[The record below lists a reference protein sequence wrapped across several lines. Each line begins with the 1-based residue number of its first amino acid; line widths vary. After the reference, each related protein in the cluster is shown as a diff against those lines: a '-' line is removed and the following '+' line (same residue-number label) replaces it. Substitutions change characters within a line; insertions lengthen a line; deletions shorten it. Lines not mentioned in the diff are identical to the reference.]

1 MRKPFH
7 PSEPSDE
14 KGLEYW
20 YVERRTLADFR
31 RGPIG
36 PYFDGFAASLKRNG
50 YSERH
55 GIQILSTGCL
65 FNAWLIDRGI
75 TSISGVSESQVDPFI
90 EVILAG
96 FRTTSVY
103 SPRTERQRCL
113 HHLFLY
119 LAAIKVVTPPTPK
132 RILTAYSWLF
142 DPYVRHLRDEREVA
156 PVTLKRH
163 VRHITAFLEDLKDD
177 VQRTRLHALGPD
189 AMEAH
194 IKHRLK
200 TSKDNVHSLSS
211 SLRRFLSYCAL
222 HGFIKTDYSGLVP
235 RSRTYRHASLPRG
248 VDDSALERVL
258 GLIDRDSANG
268 ARDYAVMLVLMAYGV
283 RAISA
288 CRLALEDIDWPQSRI
303 RFRAQ
308 KGGKEVVVPLI
319 DAVGEAIIQWLRH
332 RDPRTPYREV
342 FLSTKAPH
350 GPLSNLAI
358 SKVAQ
363 TLMRKAGVHQPGRG
377 AHTLRHSWAIRALQ
391 NDQPIKAIADVLG
404 HRYIDT
410 TYIYAKAD
418 LKMLRQVAMPWP
430 KR

>member
-14 KGLEYW
+14 RGLEYW
-20 YVERRTLADFR
+20 YIERRTLADYR

-36 PYFDGFAASLKRNG
+36 PHFDGFAASLKRNG

-75 TSISGVSESQVDPFI
+75 TSISEVSEAQIGPFL

-96 FRTTSVY
+96 FRTTSDY
-103 SPRTERQRCL
+103 SPRKERQRCL

-119 LAAIKVVTPPTPK
+119 LAAIKVVMPPKLEP
-132 RILTAYSWLF
+132 IITAYSWVL

-163 VRHITAFLEDLKDD
+163 FRHITAFLDDLKDA
-177 VQRTRLHALGPD
+177 VQRVRLRALGPD
-189 AMEAH
+189 AAEARITH
-194 IKHRLK
+194 HLK
-200 TSKDNVHSLSS
+200 TSKDNVAALSS
-211 SLRRFLSYCAL
+211 SLRQFLGYCAL
-222 HGFIKTDYSGLVP
+222 HGHTKTDYSGLVP
-235 RSRTYRHASLPRG
+235 RARTYRHASLPRG

-258 GLIDRDSANG
+258 SLIDRDSANG

-288 CRLALEDIDWPQSRI
+288 CRLALEDIDWPQSKI

-358 SKVAQ
+358 SKVVQ
-363 TLMRKAGVHQPGRG
+363 TLMHKAGVHQPGRG